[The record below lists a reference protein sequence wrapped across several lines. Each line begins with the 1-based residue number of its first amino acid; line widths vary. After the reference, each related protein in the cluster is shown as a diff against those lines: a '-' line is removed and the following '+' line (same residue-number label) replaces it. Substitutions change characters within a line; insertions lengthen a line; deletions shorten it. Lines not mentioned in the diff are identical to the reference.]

1 MGLNWRYKMDKQ
13 IKKIIVRKGIY
24 NDYDFVKKYKKCIQE
39 NQGKSLHEFVKI
51 LNNNGI
57 SKVILDV
64 PNNVDIMESKL
75 YSAYKQIL
83 ETGNDNELFEIC
95 YQLRNDVAIKI
106 TEHVRIYRLIE
117 ELEGKNINILPWYHK
132 DINLYISDSW
142 WETDEEILNDFST
155 ISFLDFF
162 IKYKA
167 FGWYNKSQNKE

>member
-1 MGLNWRYKMDKQ
+1 MGIGGKKVDNH

-24 NDYDFVKKYKKCIQE
+24 NDSDFVTKYKKCLQE
-39 NQGKSLHEFVKI
+39 NQGKSLDEFTKI
-51 LNNNGI
+51 LNNYGI

-64 PNNVDIMESKL
+64 PNNVDIMESEL
-75 YSAYKQIL
+75 YSAYKQII
-83 ETGNDNELFEIC
+83 ETGDDNEFFEVC

-117 ELEGKNINILPWYHK
+117 ELDECNTINILPWYHK
-132 DINLYISDSW
+132 DIDLYISDSW

-167 FGWYNKSQNKE
+167 FGWYKKLQNK